1 MGGKKKVTSKFSI
14 VFFLHNY
21 DILKLLQIIFYDL
34 EISFEYFP
42 LSLYKALYLK
52 RIIDN

>member
-14 VFFLHNY
+14 GFFFTY

-34 EISFEYFP
+34 EISFEYCP

-52 RIIDN
+52 KNN